1 MSYTGKN
8 MASVFLPMRQI
19 FFSIFLRR
27 WKIMFF
33 PLAGAT
39 FTQR

>member
-1 MSYTGKN
+1 MSNTGKN

-19 FFSIFLRR
+19 FFSIF
-27 WKIMFF
+27 F